1 MAVPKKDRIEELVDP
16 QLLPLLG
23 KVAQPITII
32 G

>member
-16 QLLPLLG
+16 QLLG